1 MKIAAGSL
9 IVACTLSA
17 ATVAQGLPPLSD
29 EMLKQASAA
38 LHVDVKTGRLAGITE
53 RGPVAEV
60 GVKVVE
66 VLFGDYKADEWIAY
80 TKPVESEYVK
90 PAVSERLL
98 VFSSN
103 GHGRPLVDADFS
115 PQARDALVKRLTEY
129 RRNRE
134 LLTGE
139 MHVPD
144 YLLRSATNA
153 LVHVD
158 VTRTTPYERGRGY
171 LSATHVAK
179 VVGVAQGDLKPG
191 QTIEYIEESPR
202 QKRFDPP
209 ANPQRIVLLHYT
221 RSVQDGQMKWWVH
234 ERVNHGFTE
243 PGFKTL
249 QADVARVRAAQAA
262 KEKGANA
269 SPP

>member
-1 MKIAAGSL
+1 VKGLGLIAAW
-9 IVACTLSA
+9 ALSA
-17 ATVAQGLPPLSD
+17 AAAAQGLPLLPD
-29 EMLKQASAA
+29 EMLKQASAV
-38 LHVDVKTGRLAGITE
+38 LHVDVKTGRLAGITD

-60 GVKVVE
+60 GAKVVE
-66 VLFGDYKADEWIAY
+66 AIFGDYKADEWIAY
-80 TKPVESEYVK
+80 TKPVEGEYVK
-90 PAVSERLL
+90 PAVSQRLL
-98 VFSSN
+98 VLGRE
-103 GHGRPLVDADFS
+103 GHRGPLVDADFS
-115 PQARDALVKRLTEY
+115 PQARDALVQRLTEH
-129 RRNRE
+129 RRSRE

-153 LVHVD
+153 LLHVE
-158 VTRTTPYERGRGY
+158 VTKTTPYERGRGY
-171 LSATHVAK
+171 LSAVHVAK
-179 VVGVAQGDLKPG
+179 VVGVAQGDFKPG

-209 ANPQRIVLLHYT
+209 ANSQRIVLLHYT
-221 RSVQDGQMKWWVH
+221 RSVQDGQMRWWLH

-262 KEKGANA
+262 KEKGG
-269 SPP
+269 